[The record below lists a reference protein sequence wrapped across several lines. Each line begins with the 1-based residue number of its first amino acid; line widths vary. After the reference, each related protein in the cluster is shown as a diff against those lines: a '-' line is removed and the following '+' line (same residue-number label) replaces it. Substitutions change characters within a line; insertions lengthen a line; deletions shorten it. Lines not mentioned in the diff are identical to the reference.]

1 MISNGEVSLSL
12 KRRSGTRSK
21 AHIDHAISFANPKK
35 WSRYGIY
42 RWLEVRDEVDEE
54 EAQTAITAVHPV
66 GPVRTG

>member
-1 MISNGEVSLSL
+1 MERSLSL
-12 KRRSGTRSK
+12 SQEEEWYKEQSS
-21 AHIDHAISFANPKK
+21 HMSIISFANPNK

-54 EAQTAITAVHPV
+54 EAQTAITAVHHV

>member
-1 MISNGEVSLSL
+1 M
-12 KRRSGTRSK
+12 GTRSK
-21 AHIDHAISFANPKK
+21 AHIIISYTLLYFSIPNK
-35 WSRYGIY
+35 WSRYEIY